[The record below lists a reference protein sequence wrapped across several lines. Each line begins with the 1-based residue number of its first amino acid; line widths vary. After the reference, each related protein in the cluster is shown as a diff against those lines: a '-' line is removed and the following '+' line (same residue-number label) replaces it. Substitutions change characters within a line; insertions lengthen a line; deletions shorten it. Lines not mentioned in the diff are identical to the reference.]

1 MTTRTILILT
11 LTIAGAISAQ
21 ETATPGPSSPA
32 EERSA
37 STAAK
42 STTDEETST
51 AETARTSTS
60 REAASG
66 DDATAEST
74 EQPVNAAGVRAE
86 FTSLLSQ
93 GPPEVATI
101 LTLDP
106 TLLSDAAF
114 MGRYPRLAQFVAEHP
129 EVRHHPRYYLSA
141 FEERPIPR
149 DSELEE
155 ILEPFVI
162 LAVFTL
168 IAVALSWLVRTII
181 EQKRWNRLSRTQCEV
196 HNKIL
201 DRFGTSAEVL
211 DYIRTPA
218 GSKFLESAPIPLH
231 TEPVSR
237 GTAMPRVVWTIQIG
251 VIVAAAALGMLLVSL
266 RFSDET
272 GNGLFALGVIALFIG
287 LGFTGSAAVSIF
299 LSRRLGMFDVPPAGE
314 QANDS
319 GVMK

>member
-1 MTTRTILILT
+1 MRLTTRIILT
-11 LTIAGAISAQ
+11 LTIAGALSAQ

-32 EERSA
+32 AERAATGAERST
-37 STAAK
+37 TAADRA
-42 STTDEETST
+42 TTDRVTTGERSDDAQRTGT
-51 AETARTSTS
+51 AE
-60 REAASG
+60 EAETRASG
-66 DDATAEST
+66 A
-74 EQPVNAAGVRAE
+74 QVRNE
-86 FTSLLSQ
+86 LTNLLNQS
-93 GPPEVATI
+93 PPEVATI

-106 TLLSDAAF
+106 TLLSDTAF
-114 MGRYPRLAQFVAEHP
+114 MARYPRLAEFVAEHP

-141 FEERPIPR
+141 FEEPPPVR
-149 DSELEE
+149 SSALEN

-181 EQKRWNRLSRTQCEV
+181 EQKRWNRLSRTQSEV

-231 TEPVSR
+231 PEPVSR
-237 GTAMPRVVWTIQIG
+237 GTSTPRVVWTIQIG
-251 VIVAAAALGMLLVSL
+251 VIIAAAALGMLLVSL

-272 GNGLFALGVIALFIG
+272 GNGLFALGVIALCIG

-299 LSRRLGMFDVPPAGE
+299 LSRRLGMFDLPPSSE
-314 QANDS
+314 HANDS